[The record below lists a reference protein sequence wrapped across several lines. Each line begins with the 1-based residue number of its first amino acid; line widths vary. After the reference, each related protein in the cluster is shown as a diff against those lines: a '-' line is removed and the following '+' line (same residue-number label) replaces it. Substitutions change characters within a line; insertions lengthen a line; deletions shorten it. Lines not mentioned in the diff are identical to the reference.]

1 MKDRFKREFGA
12 TIDEFMDEP
21 AQAVKAATTT
31 SEAGVVG
38 EDELVLKEN
47 EEGDEELLERLMKA
61 NEAIDSLE
69 HSKVASDLNPQA
81 TRKPNQDELLRQQVA

>member
-21 AQAVKAATTT
+21 STGGGGDSGKEKEEEVIVKET
-31 SEAGVVG
+31 
-38 EDELVLKEN
+38 

-69 HSKVASDLNPQA
+69 N
-81 TRKPNQDELLRQQVA
+81 